1 MFTSHASGTRCSE
14 RSLDEGKSVALEP
27 TPRGTLK
34 EHHLVTHTRSL
45 VFVGSLIA
53 LAACNNPP
61 QNPQPDGSGNDAA
74 VTPDAMDNDGHV
86 EMDGA
91 MGPDG
96 ESDASAPPEDG
107 VRSEDWGFR
116 PRPHGFAFE
125 NYTNMDMPTNLTPV
139 EMRRVFGP
147 QVCEGGAAM
156 GACTLVPQAA
166 QWMQQQNAGMNGG
179 HCEGMAVVASLFY
192 TGALPVG
199 MFGMGTNAGDLGLMG
214 NDALQREIAMWFVTQ
229 STLPMLERRN
239 LTPSQVIDEFSRDL
253 SGGRAFGGTVLG
265 IYKRDGGG
273 GHAITPYALRRPDAQ
288 TVEVLSYDNNYAN
301 VERVLT
307 VNLGTNTWSYN
318 ASTNPMEPS
327 SMYEGDATTFNLT
340 LADITPRTMFP
351 HACTFCGDI
360 AMDGGGMRAVQVSLR
375 GAANLSISDG
385 MGHITGYDSSG
396 NEVDTIPGATLQ
408 RSRSASLYTDSPEPT
423 YTVPHATPLTIT
435 LDGTRLACAEPSDVL
450 VTGPW
455 VLARRRGRLARSDA
469 ARHDHR
475 AARRAG
481 RPVPHDGKRDA
492 DDRPRVS
499 AGGRGL
505 HDRAEKHRDDRGSG
519 AAHPA
524 RPRDAASARE
534 LRRKHLGADLHAVHR
549 PRERDGHGELHARGR
564 ERDGLVGALGQLRLV
579 GRQQHA
585 AQPRRRHERRR
596 DDRSHRHPH
605 RRVVSTRIARGGAA
619 R

>member
-1 MFTSHASGTRCSE
+1 
-14 RSLDEGKSVALEP
+14 
-27 TPRGTLK
+27 
-34 EHHLVTHTRSL
+34 VTHTRSL

-61 QNPQPDGSGNDAA
+61 PNPQPDGSGNDAA

-107 VRSEDWGFR
+107 ARSEDWGFR

-239 LTPSQVIDEFSRDL
+239 LTPSQVIDELSRDL
-253 SGGRAFGGTVLG
+253 SRGRAFGGTVLG
-265 IYKRDGGG
+265 IYKRGGGG

-327 SMYEGDATTFNLT
+327 SLYEGDATTFNLT

-351 HACTFCGDI
+351 HPCTFCGDI

-375 GAANLSISDG
+375 GAADLSISDG

-396 NEVDTIPGATLQ
+396 NEVNTIPGATLQ

-423 YTVPHATPLTIT
+423 YTVPRATPLTIT
-435 LDGTRLACAEPSDVL
+435 LDGTRLAGAEPSDVL
-450 VTGPW
+450 VTGPGYSLGVEGVSLDPMQRDTIIVQPGAPDVLYRTTGSETPTI
-455 VLARRRGRLARSDA
+455 VLAFQQAGADYTIELRSTAMTAGQVLRIQLDLAMQ
-469 ARHDHR
+469 R
-475 AARRAG
+475 A
-481 RPVPHDGKRDA
+481 
-492 DDRPRVS
+492 RVS
-499 AGGRGL
+499 FDGSTSAPTFTLYIDRVSETGTVNFTHAGVSATGSSVLWVNFGSWGGNSMPL
-505 HDRAEKHRDDRGSG
+505 SLGVDTNGDGTIDRTDPLTDES
-519 AAHPA
+519 
-524 RPRDAASARE
+524 
-534 LRRKHLGADLHAVHR
+534 
-549 PRERDGHGELHARGR
+549 
-564 ERDGLVGALGQLRLV
+564 
-579 GRQQHA
+579 
-585 AQPRRRHERRR
+585 
-596 DDRSHRHPH
+596 
-605 RRVVSTRIARGGAA
+605 
-619 R
+619 